1 MWCEDF
7 TQLLYMY
14 KDYTTTILL
23 LHFTIPRFLCLM
35 KNSSKTLSDLP
46 YILSKKAYFE
56 LFQIYIWFLLF
67 QNSNV
72 WQMKH
77 FAGIFNEAKTI
88 KLSGVLHLHF
98 ICFYDCF
105 VFIVSLMRWHR
116 ARFFFWRPNLPFVF
130 SENMYRSNRCIL

>member
-23 LHFTIPRFLCLM
+23 LHFTIPRFFDWWKIRVKRFQICHIFGV
-35 KNSSKTLSDLP
+35 KNP
-46 YILSKKAYFE
+46 FFIFYFE
-56 LFQIYIWFLLF
+56 LFLIYIWFLSF
-67 QNSNV
+67 QNPNV
-72 WQMKH
+72 WLLKH

-88 KLSGVLHLHF
+88 KLSGVLHLHL
-98 ICFYDCF
+98 ICFYSYF

-116 ARFFFWRPNLPFVF
+116 ARFFFLETKFTFCLFWKYV
-130 SENMYRSNRCIL
+130 Y